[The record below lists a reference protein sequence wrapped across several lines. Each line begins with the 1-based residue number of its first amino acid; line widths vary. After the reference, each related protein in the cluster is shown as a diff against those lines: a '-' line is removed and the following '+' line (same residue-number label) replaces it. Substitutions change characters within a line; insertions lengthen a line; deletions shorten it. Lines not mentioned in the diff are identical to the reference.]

1 MLNYDN
7 RWYNYHAYR
16 LSFWATFVVMHR
28 HTNIYAG
35 VSMLRKLVADQ
46 FNYNSSRKYLQ
57 DFLAEAA
64 ASVAPG
70 EKVLD
75 AGAGDCKYKAL
86 FAGLDYTATDFLQ
99 VDKPYDL
106 AALDFVGDLH
116 QVALATESYDVIIC
130 SQVLEHVREPLQ
142 VLGEL
147 QRVLKP
153 GGRLWLST
161 PLFFEEHEI
170 PHDYYR
176 YTRYGLQHLLETSG
190 FVVTQIEWLEG
201 YYGTIAYQTK
211 TMALALP
218 TSAAGYGGGAL
229 GWLLLPLMVLLK
241 LGFGGLTVFFTRLD
255 LHYKQTTRGH
265 CKNHALVAI
274 KRGR

>member
-86 FAGLDYTATDFLQ
+86 FAGRDYTATDFL
-99 VDKPYDL
+99 L
-106 AALDFVGDLH
+106 ML
-116 QVALATESYDVIIC
+116 
-130 SQVLEHVREPLQ
+130 
-142 VLGEL
+142 
-147 QRVLKP
+147 
-153 GGRLWLST
+153 
-161 PLFFEEHEI
+161 
-170 PHDYYR
+170 
-176 YTRYGLQHLLETSG
+176 
-190 FVVTQIEWLEG
+190 
-201 YYGTIAYQTK
+201 
-211 TMALALP
+211 
-218 TSAAGYGGGAL
+218 GYGGLVVRWWQRQGPQWSAIAHNNSEL
-229 GWLLLPLMVLLK
+229 GNV
-241 LGFGGLTVFFTRLD
+241 
-255 LHYKQTTRGH
+255 
-265 CKNHALVAI
+265 
-274 KRGR
+274 